1 MAPVGAIAFAP
12 ALAIFARDVDR
23 SLGGRKS
30 LMDVGSRRRD
40 LFTPAFAQA
49 AAAPVPTQ
57 GDILMQLVPF
67 VLIFAIAYFFVI
79 RPQRKKAKAHDSLIK
94 NTRRGDSVITTG
106 GLIGKVTKVVDD
118 AELELEIAPNVR
130 VRVLRAMITDVRA
143 KGEPVKDQA

>member
-1 MAPVGAIAFAP
+1 M
-12 ALAIFARDVDR
+12 
-23 SLGGRKS
+23 
-30 LMDVGSRRRD
+30 
-40 LFTPAFAQA
+40 FTPAFAQA
-49 AAAPVPTQ
+49 ATAAVPTQ

-67 VLIFAIAYFFVI
+67 ALIFAIAYYFVI
-79 RPQRKKAKAHDSLIK
+79 RPQRKKAKEHDKLIK

>member
-1 MAPVGAIAFAP
+1 
-12 ALAIFARDVDR
+12 
-23 SLGGRKS
+23 
-30 LMDVGSRRRD
+30 

-49 AAAPVPTQ
+49 ATGPVPTS

-67 VLIFAIAYFFVI
+67 ALIFAIAYYFVI
-79 RPQRKKAKAHDSLIK
+79 RPQRKKAKDHDKLIK

-130 VRVLRAMITDVRA
+130 VRVLRAMIADVRA